1 MKRSILI
8 LIVLAIC
15 TMATAM
21 PKAWEDLQRDIGIQ
35 ADAYRNSPE
44 HLEMRSRDTRDYQ
57 VGDTRT
63 FWRWNLS
70 VMPPSWIQT
79 PSTCRAV
86 GEHCYIFV
94 ANSEWGTRMTQAHVD
109 EVLARLEDST
119 INDPTRGAIE
129 MDTALFGPIPDE
141 LDNDP
146 RLIVFYSALGS
157 FQGTSFDGYFSAYN
171 QVTEAQAQQMN
182 PSGHS
187 NECEMI
193 YMTCNP
199 LSPVAPIRLSVL
211 AHELQ
216 HLIHWGA
223 DANEETWL
231 NEGCAELAM
240 VAYGVPDPISGF
252 PSNPDNNLTA
262 WNQTTADYVKVML
275 FFTFLQEHFDDT
287 GMILALVSSPANGIG
302 SLETLLGTYY
312 PTVTVQE
319 LFRSWTVANYL
330 DEVTSFSELY
340 NYTLLNL
347 PNFTATSVNQ
357 YPSMTNQTIQAWA
370 TDYLSYTIPASPTG
384 FTLQAS
390 TDIYAN
396 LLYYDV
402 NNVCTS
408 IDVVYG
414 TDLSWIPLNTEAVK
428 VVIVLSNSNT
438 TAVSY
443 SWTAMPVAGNDPVM
457 SPLPL
462 SLETSPNPFN
472 GGSSTLEIRL
482 KGLSD
487 ASRIGIYNL
496 RGQLIRELCLPRGS
510 LIASWDGRDSRGIQA
525 PSGIYTLVLTDGK
538 DRISKRITITK

>member
-1 MKRSILI
+1 MKQSILI
-8 LIVLAIC
+8 FIVLAIS
-15 TMATAM
+15 AALVAM
-21 PKAWEDLQRDIGIQ
+21 PDAWTEFQRDIGIQ
-35 ADAYRNSPE
+35 ADAFRNTPE
-44 HLEMRSRDTRDYQ
+44 HQEMRSRDTRDYQ

-63 FWRWNLS
+63 FWRWNLA

-119 INDPTRGAIE
+119 VNDPGRGAIE

-223 DANEETWL
+223 DANEDTWL

-252 PSNPDNNLTA
+252 PANPDNNLTA

-275 FFTFLQEHFDDT
+275 FFTYLQEHFDDS
-287 GMILALVSSPANGIG
+287 GMIRAIVASPANGIA
-302 SLETLLGTYY
+302 SLESCLGIYY

-319 LFRSWTVANYL
+319 LFRLWSIANYL

-340 NYTLLNL
+340 NYDLLNL

-370 TDYLSYTIPASPTG
+370 TDYLSYTIPASPTN
-384 FTLQAS
+384 FILQAS
-390 TDIYAN
+390 SDIYAN

-408 IDVVYG
+408 IDVLYG
-414 TDLSWIPLNTEAVK
+414 SDFPSIPLNTEAVK
-428 VVIVLSNSNT
+428 VVIVLSNSNP

-443 SWTAMPVAGNDPVM
+443 SWTAMPVAADDPLI
-457 SPLPL
+457 SPVSL
-462 SLETSPNPFN
+462 SLETSPNPFAL
-472 GGSSTLEIRL
+472 GGTALRIRHAGVK
-482 KGLSD
+482 KGSQIL
-487 ASRIGIYNL
+487 IYNL
-496 RGQLIRELCLPRGS
+496 RGQLIRDIKLSDGS
-510 LIASWDGRDSRGIQA
+510 ESSLWDGKDSLGNRVS
-525 PSGIYTLVLTDGK
+525 SGIYTLELISGK
-538 DRISKRITITK
+538 DRALRRITITK